1 MIREDEST
9 VAARLAG
16 ASLLVTGASG
26 FLGKAVLATWLR
38 EVPDSGPVLV
48 ALRAADDDAARQ
60 RLLDGV
66 LTSDVFGPF
75 DGGELEAAVAEGRL
89 RAVAVDLVADDL
101 GGLDPAVLAG
111 VDVVIH
117 CAASV
122 SFEQPLDEMIE
133 LNVRGPLRLLDALD
147 RSGGHPHVVH
157 VSTAYAAG
165 RRVGLVPEVP
175 SGQGPGEPW
184 VDRDAELAAAR
195 AWRRDLDVVSRQPE
209 HERRFVADAREEL
222 GPSGNLRVGAQAE
235 LNRLTWI
242 ARQLTE
248 RGCERARALGWS
260 DTYTMSKAL
269 AERALVA
276 RGRGRL
282 SIVRPSVIESALRTP
297 YPGWLEGLKVA
308 DPIIL
313 AYGRGLISRFPGEPS
328 ARFDAVPV
336 DLVANACV
344 AAGAHPRAEGL
355 RLVTVASGARNPIR
369 AAEVV
374 EQVTSHFRRHPLPD
388 EDGIPVEIPEW
399 RFQSRDRVVA
409 SLRRGERALAL
420 GRRLLER
427 MPLPGSDEA
436 ERWLHRNRRR
446 VERLRRLLDV
456 YGPYV
461 ELDCVFSDR
470 EARVL
475 ADELAPED
483 RVRLSFDPAQID
495 WTSYLQEAHLPAVRR
510 LVSTPRPARRTGPR
524 RAPALADGPPA
535 LAFFDV
541 DGVVLDSTIAHAYAW
556 LRTRSMPHPDRELW
570 LAAFGATTPGLLTL
584 DRRSR
589 ADLLRRFYERYRDL
603 SPAELRAE
611 AHDVLSEFV
620 APRVQQGAVR
630 RIRAHRTRGDRVV
643 LLTGALDF
651 LVEPLRHLADEL
663 VAARL
668 LEHDGAFTGELA
680 DPPMTA
686 EGRVAVA
693 AQLAAERGVELAHCH
708 AYGDG
713 ISDLP
718 LLEAVGHPHAVN
730 PDFRLA
736 REARRRRWPVE
747 EWSAEPGRR
756 TAPLAP
762 A

>member
-248 RGCERARALGWS
+248 RGRERARAL
-260 DTYTMSKAL
+260 
-269 AERALVA
+269 
-276 RGRGRL
+276 
-282 SIVRPSVIESALRTP
+282 
-297 YPGWLEGLKVA
+297 
-308 DPIIL
+308 
-313 AYGRGLISRFPGEPS
+313 
-328 ARFDAVPV
+328 
-336 DLVANACV
+336 
-344 AAGAHPRAEGL
+344 
-355 RLVTVASGARNPIR
+355 
-369 AAEVV
+369 
-374 EQVTSHFRRHPLPD
+374 
-388 EDGIPVEIPEW
+388 
-399 RFQSRDRVVA
+399 
-409 SLRRGERALAL
+409 
-420 GRRLLER
+420 
-427 MPLPGSDEA
+427 
-436 ERWLHRNRRR
+436 
-446 VERLRRLLDV
+446 
-456 YGPYV
+456 
-461 ELDCVFSDR
+461 
-470 EARVL
+470 
-475 ADELAPED
+475 
-483 RVRLSFDPAQID
+483 
-495 WTSYLQEAHLPAVRR
+495 
-510 LVSTPRPARRTGPR
+510 
-524 RAPALADGPPA
+524 
-535 LAFFDV
+535 
-541 DGVVLDSTIAHAYAW
+541 
-556 LRTRSMPHPDRELW
+556 
-570 LAAFGATTPGLLTL
+570 
-584 DRRSR
+584 
-589 ADLLRRFYERYRDL
+589 
-603 SPAELRAE
+603 
-611 AHDVLSEFV
+611 
-620 APRVQQGAVR
+620 
-630 RIRAHRTRGDRVV
+630 
-643 LLTGALDF
+643 
-651 LVEPLRHLADEL
+651 
-663 VAARL
+663 
-668 LEHDGAFTGELA
+668 
-680 DPPMTA
+680 
-686 EGRVAVA
+686 
-693 AQLAAERGVELAHCH
+693 
-708 AYGDG
+708 
-713 ISDLP
+713 
-718 LLEAVGHPHAVN
+718 
-730 PDFRLA
+730 
-736 REARRRRWPVE
+736 
-747 EWSAEPGRR
+747 
-756 TAPLAP
+756 
-762 A
+762 